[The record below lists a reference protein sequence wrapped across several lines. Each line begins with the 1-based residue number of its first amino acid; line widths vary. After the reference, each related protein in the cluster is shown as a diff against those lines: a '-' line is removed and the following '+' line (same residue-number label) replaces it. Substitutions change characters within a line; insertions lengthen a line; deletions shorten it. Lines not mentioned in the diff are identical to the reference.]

1 MPNGIENSMFQL
13 GKILLLSLIST
24 FGTASIAAN
33 AVSNSL
39 AYFEILP
46 GMALGLATVTVI
58 SRCVGAGRL
67 STGRIL
73 CETSVKIHL
82 HLYVDYLHRYDALVT
97 IYVENL

>member
-1 MPNGIENSMFQL
+1 MVAAFLMVWLLHDEKHILTLKGMNLFKFDGKMIRKILHIGVPNGIENSMFQL

-58 SRCVGAGRL
+58 SR
-67 STGRIL
+67 
-73 CETSVKIHL
+73 
-82 HLYVDYLHRYDALVT
+82 
-97 IYVENL
+97 